1 MTVHDWRA
9 ALRRLEGAYSDNTI
23 RTYRSDVQAYEAWCL
38 EQGIDLFPASSEMIA
53 DFITA
58 RAPFDAAS
66 TLRRRLYGIRK
77 IHRLLR
83 LPSLVDD
90 EDVAIALR
98 RALRQKRSRVKQALG
113 LKRDL
118 LERLMAATDNDLLG
132 LRDRA
137 LLALGYATLCRR
149 AELVAIR
156 VEDFGRVDEDGS
168 VSVLI
173 RRSKADPFG
182 YGRIAWVPPDAMRHV
197 RAWLDTSGIEQGYV
211 LRSIFG
217 GRIVDEA
224 VAPYSVSRRLK
235 RLAEKAGLDAQTVRN
250 LSGHSMRVGAAQDMA
265 EEGFD
270 LLALMTAGGWKTAQV
285 VARYVEEARVRRVG
299 ERRSKQDHHSSETE
313 LQQT

>member
-1 MTVHDWRA
+1 MTFHDWRA
-9 ALRRLEGAYSDNTI
+9 ALARLEGAYSDNTI

-38 EQGIDLFPASSEMIA
+38 EQGVNLFPATPDMLAAFIA
-53 DFITA
+53 A
-58 RAPFDAAS
+58 RAPHDAAS

-77 IHRLLR
+77 IHRLLK

-90 EDVAIALR
+90 EEVTIALR
-98 RALRQKRSRVKQALG
+98 RALRPKRSRVKQALG

-118 LERLMAATDNDLLG
+118 LERLMAACGRDLLG

-137 LLALGYATLCRR
+137 LMALGYATLCRR

-156 VEDFGRVDEDGS
+156 LEDFGKVDADGS

-182 YGRIAWVPPDAMRHV
+182 FGRVAWVHPGAMRCV
-197 RAWLDTSGIEQGYV
+197 RDWTSAAGIERGYV
-211 LRSIFG
+211 LRTVFG
-217 GRIVDEA
+217 QKITEEA
-224 VAPYSVSRRLK
+224 IAPYSVSRRLK
-235 RLAEKAGLDAQTVRN
+235 RLAEKAGLDAETVGN

-270 LLALMTAGGWKTAQV
+270 LLALMTAGGWKTANV
-285 VARYVEEARVRRVG
+285 VARYVEEARVRSVG
-299 ERRSKQDHHSSETE
+299 ERRRR
-313 LQQT
+313 

>member
-1 MTVHDWRA
+1 MTSVHDWRA

-23 RTYRSDVQAYEAWCL
+23 RTYRADVQAYEAWCGARGL
-38 EQGIDLFPASSEMIA
+38 EPFPASPDMLS
-53 DFITA
+53 DFIAA
-58 RAPFDAAS
+58 RAPLDAAS

-77 IHRLLR
+77 IHRLLK

-113 LKRDL
+113 LKREL
-118 LERLMAATDNDLLG
+118 LEQLLAVCDGDLLG

-137 LLALGYATLCRR
+137 LLSLGYATLCRR
-149 AELVAIR
+149 GELVAIR
-156 VEDFGRVDEDGS
+156 VDDFGKTDPDGS

-182 YGRIAWVPPDAMRHV
+182 FGRIAWVPPDVMQHV
-197 RAWLDTSGIEQGYV
+197 SAWMDAAGIESGFV
-211 LRSIFG
+211 LRTVFG
-217 GRIVDEA
+217 DKIIEEA
-224 VAPYSVSRRLK
+224 IAPYSVSRRIK
-235 RLAEKAGLDAQTVRN
+235 RLAEKAGLDAETVSR
-250 LSGHSMRVGAAQDMA
+250 LSGHSLRVGAAQDMA

-270 LLALMTAGGWKTAQV
+270 LLALMTAGGWKTAHV

-299 ERRSKQDHHSSETE
+299 ERRHQDGRV
-313 LQQT
+313 

>member
-9 ALRRLEGAYSDNTI
+9 ALARLDGAYSDNTI

-38 EQGIDLFPASSEMIA
+38 GQGIDLFPASPEMLASFIA
-53 DFITA
+53 A
-58 RAPFDAAS
+58 RAPIDAAS

-77 IHRLLR
+77 IHRLLKM
-83 LPSLVDD
+83 PSLVDD
-90 EDVAIALR
+90 EEVTIALR

-118 LERLMAATDNDLLG
+118 LERLMAACDPDLLG

-156 VEDFGRVDEDGS
+156 VEDFGKVDADGS

-182 YGRIAWVPPDAMRHV
+182 FGRIAWVPPDAMRYV
-197 RAWLDTSGIEQGYV
+197 REWLEASGIKKGYV
-211 LRSIFG
+211 LRTLFG
-217 GRIVDEA
+217 SRIIDDA
-224 VAPYSVSRRLK
+224 IAPYSVSRRLK
-235 RLAEKAGLDAQTVRN
+235 RLAEKAGLDAETVSS
-250 LSGHSMRVGAAQDMA
+250 LSGHSLRVGAAQDMA

-270 LLALMTAGGWKTAQV
+270 LLALMTAGGWKTAHV

-299 ERRSKQDHHSSETE
+299 ERRRG
-313 LQQT
+313 